1 MRKRPEYN
9 RAFCRYER
17 TKGDSSMSTNFNRI
31 RVWTEQLQ
39 VTIPQLFF
47 KHYSE
52 LNIQDD
58 EALIVLHLLSFEQ
71 EGIDFPT
78 PNDLMQRTNFQLTAI
93 SQILQRLMQK
103 GCVEISQS
111 TDESGRIT
119 EKYSIYPLWERL
131 LDLLQSKEQQQHT
144 SATKLD
150 EAKIFQLFE
159 QELGRLLSP
168 MEIETIGMWMD
179 LDQHSPEII
188 KAALKE
194 AVLADKVNLR
204 YIDRILIEWKKR
216 NIKTLAQIEKH
227 SEQYR
232 KNTMQPSSTQALKQ
246 QETQQTKKVSFYN
259 WLEER
264 E

>member
-1 MRKRPEYN
+1 
-9 RAFCRYER
+9 
-17 TKGDSSMSTNFNRI
+17 MSKNFNRI

-39 VTIPQLFF
+39 ITIPQLFF

-58 EALIVLHLLSFEQ
+58 EALIILHLLTFEQ

-93 SQILQRLMQK
+93 SQIIQRLMQK
-103 GCVEISQS
+103 GFVEISQS
-111 TDESGRIT
+111 TDESGRLA

-131 LDLLQSKEQQQHT
+131 LDLLQSKAQQQVST
-144 SATKLD
+144 ANKLD

-232 KNTMQPSSTQALKQ
+232 KNTMAAAPIQPVQQ
-246 QETQQTKKVSFYN
+246 QETVQKTEKVSFYN

>member
-1 MRKRPEYN
+1 
-9 RAFCRYER
+9 
-17 TKGDSSMSTNFNRI
+17 MSKNFNRI

-39 VTIPQLFF
+39 ITIPQLFF

-58 EALIVLHLLSFEQ
+58 EALIILHLLTFEQ

-93 SQILQRLMQK
+93 SQIIQRLMQK
-103 GCVEISQS
+103 GYVEISQS
-111 TDESGRIT
+111 TDESGRLA

-131 LDLLQSKEQQQHT
+131 LDLLQSKAQQQVST
-144 SATKLD
+144 ANKLD

-232 KNTMQPSSTQALKQ
+232 KNTMATAPIQPVHQ
-246 QETQQTKKVSFYN
+246 QETVQKTEKVSFYN

>member
-1 MRKRPEYN
+1 
-9 RAFCRYER
+9 
-17 TKGDSSMSTNFNRI
+17 MSKNFNRI

-39 VTIPQLFF
+39 ITIPQLFF

-58 EALIVLHLLSFEQ
+58 EALIILHLLTFEQ

-93 SQILQRLMQK
+93 SQIIQRLMQK
-103 GCVEISQS
+103 GFVEISQS
-111 TDESGRIT
+111 TDDSGRLA

-131 LDLLQSKEQQQHT
+131 LDLLQSKAQQQVST
-144 SATKLD
+144 ANKLD

-232 KNTMQPSSTQALKQ
+232 KNTMAAAPIQPVHQ
-246 QETQQTKKVSFYN
+246 QETVQKTEKVSFYN

>member
-1 MRKRPEYN
+1 
-9 RAFCRYER
+9 
-17 TKGDSSMSTNFNRI
+17 MSKNFNRI

-39 VTIPQLFF
+39 ITIPQLFF
-47 KHYSE
+47 KHYNE

-58 EALIVLHLLSFEQ
+58 EALIILHLLTFEQ

-78 PNDLMQRTNFQLTAI
+78 PNDLMQRTNFQLIAI

-103 GCVEISQS
+103 GFVEISQS
-111 TDESGRIT
+111 TDESGRLT

-131 LDLLQSKEQQQHT
+131 LDLLHTREQQQVT
-144 SATKLD
+144 SANKLD

-204 YIDRILIEWKKR
+204 YVDRILIEWKKR

-232 KNTMQPSSTQALKQ
+232 KNTMAASPIQPVNQ
-246 QETQQTKKVSFYN
+246 QETIQQTKKVSFYN

>member
-1 MRKRPEYN
+1 M
-9 RAFCRYER
+9 
-17 TKGDSSMSTNFNRI
+17 
-31 RVWTEQLQ
+31 
-39 VTIPQLFF
+39 
-47 KHYSE
+47 
-52 LNIQDD
+52 
-58 EALIVLHLLSFEQ
+58 
-71 EGIDFPT
+71 
-78 PNDLMQRTNFQLTAI
+78 
-93 SQILQRLMQK
+93 
-103 GCVEISQS
+103 
-111 TDESGRIT
+111 
-119 EKYSIYPLWERL
+119 
-131 LDLLQSKEQQQHT
+131 
-144 SATKLD
+144 
-150 EAKIFQLFE
+150 KIFQLFE

-179 LDQHSPEII
+179 LDKHSPEII

-232 KNTMQPSSTQALKQ
+232 KNTMAAAPIQPVHQ
-246 QETQQTKKVSFYN
+246 QETVQKTEKVSFYN

>member
-1 MRKRPEYN
+1 
-9 RAFCRYER
+9 
-17 TKGDSSMSTNFNRI
+17 MSKNFNRI

-39 VTIPQLFF
+39 ISIPQLFF

-58 EALIVLHLLSFEQ
+58 EALIILHLLTFEQ

-93 SQILQRLMQK
+93 SQIIQRLMQK
-103 GCVEISQS
+103 GFVEISQS
-111 TDESGRIT
+111 TDESGRLA

-131 LDLLQSKEQQQHT
+131 LDLLQSKAQQQVS
-144 SATKLD
+144 SANKLD

-232 KNTMQPSSTQALKQ
+232 KNTMAAAPIQPVQQ
-246 QETQQTKKVSFYN
+246 QETVQKTEKVSFYN

>member
-1 MRKRPEYN
+1 
-9 RAFCRYER
+9 
-17 TKGDSSMSTNFNRI
+17 MSKNFNRI

-39 VTIPQLFF
+39 ITIPHLFF

-58 EALIVLHLLSFEQ
+58 EALIMLHLLTFEQ

-78 PNDLMQRTNFQLTAI
+78 PNDLMQRTNFQLTSI
-93 SQILQRLMQK
+93 SQIIQRLMQK
-103 GCVEISQS
+103 GFVEISQS
-111 TDESGRIT
+111 TDESGRLA
-119 EKYSIYPLWERL
+119 EKYSIFPLWERL
-131 LDLLQSKEQQQHT
+131 LDLLQSKEQQQVST
-144 SATKLD
+144 ANKLD
-150 EAKIFQLFE
+150 EAKVFQLFE

-216 NIKTLAQIEKH
+216 NIKTIAQIEKH

-232 KNTMQPSSTQALKQ
+232 KNTMAASPIQPVQQ
-246 QETQQTKKVSFYN
+246 QETVQKVEKVSFYN

>member
-1 MRKRPEYN
+1 
-9 RAFCRYER
+9 
-17 TKGDSSMSTNFNRI
+17 MSKNFNRI

-39 VTIPQLFF
+39 ITIPQLFF

-58 EALIVLHLLSFEQ
+58 EALIILHLLTFEQ

-93 SQILQRLMQK
+93 SQIIQRLMQK
-103 GCVEISQS
+103 GFVEISQS
-111 TDESGRIT
+111 TDESGRIA

-131 LDLLQSKEQQQHT
+131 LDLLQSKEQQQVST
-144 SATKLD
+144 ANKLD

-232 KNTMQPSSTQALKQ
+232 KNTIAAAPIQPVHQ
-246 QETQQTKKVSFYN
+246 QETVQKTEKVSFYN